1 MERTPI
7 LLKMDIRGIP
17 LPGFSEMTDQMPPLR
32 REKILAL
39 RDPQDRLRSLAA
51 GLLCREALD
60 RWSLSDLLIRYDP
73 RGKPYV
79 EGAANCFL
87 SLSHSGNYAL
97 CLLCAEP
104 CAVDIQEH
112 LGVIEAVLKTGY
124 SDAERRYCE
133 TAEDREA
140 AFYELWCRK
149 ECKAKL
155 RPYAHLRDIDSLT
168 AEAGNVFSHFSFP
181 GYGCAVYGSKREIAE
196 LPLWE
201 YNL

>member
-79 EGAANCFL
+79 EGAANCFFIPV
-87 SLSHSGNYAL
+87 SLRQL
-97 CLLCAEP
+97 R
-104 CAVDIQEH
+104 AVSS
-112 LGVIEAVLKTGY
+112 LRRAVRGGY
-124 SDAERRYCE
+124 SGASGR
-133 TAEDREA
+133 DRSCFENRL
-140 AFYELWCRK
+140 FGR
-149 ECKAKL
+149 
-155 RPYAHLRDIDSLT
+155 
-168 AEAGNVFSHFSFP
+168 
-181 GYGCAVYGSKREIAE
+181 
-196 LPLWE
+196 
-201 YNL
+201 

>member
-1 MERTPI
+1 MERTPV

-17 LPGFSEMTDQMPPLR
+17 LHELPSLTEQMPPLR

-39 RDPQDRLRSLAA
+39 HDPQERLRSLAA
-51 GLLCREALD
+51 GLLCREALR
-60 RWSLSDLLIRYDP
+60 RWGLSDALIRYDP

-79 EGAANCFL
+79 AGVKDCFL
-87 SLSHSGNYAL
+87 SLSHSGSYAL
-97 CLLCAEP
+97 CLLCAAP

-124 SDAERRYCE
+124 SQAEQRYC
-133 TAEDREA
+133 AAAADREA

-155 RPYAHLRDIDSLT
+155 RPYAHLKDIDSLT
-168 AEAGNVFSHFSFP
+168 AEPGNSFLCLSFP
-181 GYGCAVYGSKREIAE
+181 GYGCTVYGSERETAD
-196 LPLWE
+196 LKMSE
-201 YNL
+201 YSL